1 MSSFLAVP
9 LKHTNEVDL
18 VKPLMSYV
26 ENIYQSSSELSSE
39 IREAMQELNKMR
51 NKACNQPLDKHQSA
65 LDVLTRYYDQLVA
78 IENKIPIT
86 ATQNPINFKWKDAF
100 DKGSLFFGRA
110 SLTLSDGAFE
120 RAAVLFNCGALMSAI
135 AASQP
140 MRTDEELKTAA
151 KFFQQSA
158 GIFAHLKD
166 TILGIVQQEPTPDL
180 MPDTLSVLSAIML
193 AQAQEAIYI
202 KAEKDKMKPLALIKL
217 AAQCAEN
224 YHEAQKQLQKD
235 VVRGLFDKEWTNTLK
250 GKAFGLSAL
259 AQYHKAVDNADSKN
273 IGEQLSRLTESQS
286 LMQQAVSCM
295 PHGTFDVQYA
305 AIQKAYASAKKDN
318 DFIYHERVADF
329 RSLPH
334 LPKAAVAKITPVT
347 FPMTPRFKD
356 MFSNLVPVQV
366 HQATASFDARK
377 SEVINVETGRLREHT
392 QIMNGILASLNLPA
406 ALDDVTNHEILPES
420 IRQKSSKVKSLGGI
434 DALTSL
440 IADLPNIHKRNKEIL
455 DETLRL
461 LNEEKGN
468 DDRLRSQFKDKWT
481 RMASDHLT
489 APLHQEC
496 GKYRGILH
504 AASNA
509 DETVKQKLEE
519 NREGIKNMYWHY
531 DLVITYIT
539 RNIQYDF
546 TAAIPCLDSASA
558 NKNSEAVVKLRSLMD
573 VVQEIK
579 IGREKLEKEFTNVR
593 CDMSP
598 IFLKALTDNQIINEE
613 EISTAKIAEI
623 YGPLKTKVNESI
635 KKQEDCLALVEVW
648 NKKFGSEKASSQG
661 AVERERILKILANG
675 HDKFL
680 EIKSN
685 LDEGT
690 KFYNDLTPLL
700 LRLQQKVSDFC
711 FARQTEKEDLM
722 KQLQQNIV
730 SGSSCG
736 SAPPRPPPPKTS
748 SNASVSNNPFD
759 AEAPIPPPRNINNFQ
774 ATQASPIPPQNP
786 NYQPQLCNSQQQ
798 QPFASYAQAPY
809 GYPVQQTPYLPQ
821 PQFNQNYTTP
831 YPVAYPGTYPGAFN
845 PPLHAYS
852 HFPSS
857 TMSPQWGNVP
867 SSTPQ

>member
-1 MSSFLAVP
+1 MSSFLAIP

-26 ENIYQSSSELSSE
+26 ENIYLSSSEVSSE
-39 IREAMQELNKMR
+39 IKEAMQELNKMR
-51 NKACNQPLDKHQSA
+51 NKACTQPLDKHQSA

-100 DKGSLFFGRA
+100 DKA
-110 SLTLSDGAFE
+110 LSDGAFE

-140 MRTDEELKTAA
+140 MRTDEELKIAA

-158 GIFAHLKD
+158 GVFAHLKD

-180 MPDTLSVLSAIML
+180 MPDTLSVLSSIML

-202 KAEKDKMKPLALIKL
+202 KAEKDKMKPLALMKL
-217 AAQCAEN
+217 AAQCAEY
-224 YHEAQKQLQKD
+224 YHEAQKQLQRD
-235 VVRGLFDKEWTNTLK
+235 TVRGLFDKEWTNTIK
-250 GKAFGLSAL
+250 GKALGLSAL
-259 AQYHKAVDNADSKN
+259 AQYHKAFDNADSKN
-273 IGEQLSRLTESQS
+273 IGEQLSRLAESLS
-286 LMQQAVSCM
+286 LMQQANSYM
-295 PHGTFDVQYA
+295 PHGTFDIQYA
-305 AIQKAYASAKKDN
+305 AIEKAYASAKKDN
-318 DFIYHERVADF
+318 DFIYHERIADF
-329 RSLPH
+329 RSLPQ
-334 LPKAAVAKITPVT
+334 LPKAAVAKVIPVT

-356 MFSNLVPVQV
+356 MFSSLVPVQV

-406 ALDDVTNHEILPES
+406 ALDDVANHEVLPES
-420 IRQKSSKVKSLGGI
+420 IRQKSSKVKSHGGI
-434 DALTSL
+434 DALTKL
-440 IADLPNIHKRNKEIL
+440 IADLPHIRKRNQEIL
-455 DETLRL
+455 DE
-461 LNEEKGN
+461 
-468 DDRLRSQFKDKWT
+468 FKDKWT
-481 RMASDHLT
+481 RMTSDQLT

-504 AASNA
+504 AAANA

-519 NREGIKNMYWHY
+519 NREGITLLSATEPELKS
-531 DLVITYIT
+531 
-539 RNIQYDF
+539 
-546 TAAIPCLDSASA
+546 AIPSLDPSTT
-558 NKNSEAVVKLRSLMD
+558 NKNSEAVMKLRSLMD

-579 IGREKLEKEFTNVR
+579 IEREKLEKEFTSTH
-593 CDMSP
+593 CDMSS
-598 IFLKALTDNQIINEE
+598 IFLKALADNQIINEE

-623 YGPLKTKVNESI
+623 FGSLKAKVNETI
-635 KKQEDCLALVEVW
+635 KKQEDCLAQVELW
-648 NKKFGSEKASSQG
+648 NKKFSSEKASSQS
-661 AVERERILKILANG
+661 AAERERILKILANG

-730 SGSSCG
+730 SGSSSS
-736 SAPPRPPPPKTS
+736 SAPPRPPPPKAS
-748 SNASVSNNPFD
+748 SNASLANNPFD
-759 AEAPIPPPRNINNFQ
+759 EEAPIPPPRSINNLQ
-774 ATQASPIPPQNP
+774 AGREATQAPPLPSQNP
-786 NYQPQLCNSQQQ
+786 NYQPQLCNPQMQ
-798 QPFASYAQAPY
+798 QPFAPTCGLISAQAPY
-809 GYPVQQTPYLPQ
+809 GYPSQQTPYLPQ

-845 PPLHAYS
+845 PPLHAYGQ
-852 HFPSS
+852 FPPS
-857 TMSPQWGNVP
+857 TIPPQWGNMP
-867 SSTPQ
+867 SPAPQ